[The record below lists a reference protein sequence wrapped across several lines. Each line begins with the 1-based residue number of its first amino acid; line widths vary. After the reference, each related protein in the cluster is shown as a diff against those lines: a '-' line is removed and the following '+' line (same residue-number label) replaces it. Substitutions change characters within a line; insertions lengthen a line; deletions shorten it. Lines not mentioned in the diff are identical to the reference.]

1 MTRQKKLIARF
12 CRQPADFTWEEL
24 VRLLRALGYQ
34 EVPTGKTGGSRR
46 RFVHEAAGIISLH
59 KPHPKNVVKQ
69 YVMAQVHQQLNEE
82 GLL

>member
-34 EVPTGKTGGSRR
+34 
-46 RFVHEAAGIISLH
+46 
-59 KPHPKNVVKQ
+59 
-69 YVMAQVHQQLNEE
+69 QLNEE